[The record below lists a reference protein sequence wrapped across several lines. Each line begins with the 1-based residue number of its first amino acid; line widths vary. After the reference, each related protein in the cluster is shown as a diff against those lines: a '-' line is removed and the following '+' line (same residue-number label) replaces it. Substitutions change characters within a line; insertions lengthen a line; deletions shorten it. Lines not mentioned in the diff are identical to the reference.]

1 MDGGP
6 GWVVG
11 DQTGLS
17 IPAHPQALAEGGAAF
32 LTRAFHA
39 AGTLSPDNAVARV
52 EAITDCPGGSTGVKL
67 FLTLAYERPEAG
79 LPTDLFVKFSR
90 DFNDPI
96 RDRNRDQ
103 LLPEVRLA
111 ALSRHPAF
119 PIAVP
124 RTLFGDYQAAS
135 GTGLLIT
142 ERIGFGIGGVE
153 PHYDK
158 CLDYLVPD
166 ALGHY
171 RAIVTALARLAGAS
185 RAPPLA
191 DAVAAAFPYHEAAV
205 AGDPIRYDAPQLRR
219 RIEKLAAFARKYPKL
234 LPGRVVSPA
243 FLCWFYLDMPAF
255 VARQGDIRRVLSADE
270 AHVALCHWNGN
281 IDNAWF
287 WHDDAGTLRCGLMD
301 WGRVGRMPVAQ
312 ALWGVLSA
320 AEPDMIISH
329 LDGLL
334 ALFATEFAA
343 AGGGEI
349 EGTALRERMLLY
361 VALMGLA
368 WLMDAPAL
376 ICRELPDLDPAVD
389 RFHACF
395 RQNETARVQL
405 HMLTNFLTLWER
417 YRVGRLLENVPY
429 I

>member
-1 MDGGP
+1 MDGLP

-11 DQTGLS
+11 DQTGLA
-17 IPAHPQALAEGGAAF
+17 IPAHPQALAQGGVAF

-39 AGTLSPDNAVARV
+39 AGTLSPGNAVVRV
-52 EAITDCPGGSTGVKL
+52 EAITDCPGGSTGAKL
-67 FLTLAYERPEAG
+67 FLTLAYARPEPG

-96 RDRNRDQ
+96 RDHNRDQ
-103 LLPEVRLA
+103 LLLEVRFA
-111 ALSRHPAF
+111 ALARHPAF

-142 ERIGFGIGGVE
+142 ERVGFGIGGVM
-153 PHYDK
+153 PHHDK
-158 CLDYLVPD
+158 CLDFLVPD
-166 ALGHY
+166 VIGHY

-185 RAPPLA
+185 RAEPLA
-191 DAVAAAFPYHEAAV
+191 SAVTASFPYDGA
-205 AGDPIRYDAPQLRR
+205 AGDPIRYDAAQLRR
-219 RIEKLAAFARKYPKL
+219 RIEKLAAFACKYPNL
-234 LPGRVVSPA
+234 LPVRVVSPA
-243 FLCWFYLDMPAF
+243 FLCWFYLDMPGF
-255 VARQGDIRRVLSADE
+255 VARQGDIRRFLSADG

-287 WHDDAGTLRCGLMD
+287 WRDDAGTLRCGLMD

-312 ALWGVLSA
+312 ALWGALSA
-320 AEPDMIISH
+320 AEPDMIADH
-329 LDGLL
+329 LDGLV
-334 ALFATEFAA
+334 ALFAAEFAT

-349 EGTALRERMLLY
+349 EVTALRDRMLLY
-361 VALMGLA
+361 AAIMGLA

-376 ICRELPDLDPAVD
+376 ICRELPDMDPAAD
-389 RFHACF
+389 RFDACF
-395 RQNETARVQL
+395 LENETARVQL

-417 YRVGRLLENVPY
+417 YRVGRLLTLVP
-429 I
+429 